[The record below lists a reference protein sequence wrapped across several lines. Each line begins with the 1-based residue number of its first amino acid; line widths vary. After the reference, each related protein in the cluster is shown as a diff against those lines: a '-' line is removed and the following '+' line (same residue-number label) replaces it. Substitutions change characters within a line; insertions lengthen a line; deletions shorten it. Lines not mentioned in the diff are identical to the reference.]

1 MAGLGVKIFRNGEV
15 LSDAELNGYFMDQVV
30 AIFANETAR
39 NNAFGDGITKP
50 ALAPGRF
57 TYLIDE
63 KKVQY
68 YDGLAWVDSEQFVV
82 GDGTITSAKLD
93 QTNPVVVNKVTLTP
107 PATSATITVANSKT
121 LTVSNTVSFSG
132 TDGSSVNFGTGGSVS
147 YVTNLRDLQLK
158 TIMEV
163 SA

>member
-15 LSDAELNGYFMDQVV
+15 LSDDELNGYFMDQVV
-30 AIFANETAR
+30 AIFANATAR

-57 TYLIDE
+57 VYLVNE
-63 KKVQY
+63 QKVQY
-68 YDGLAWVDSEQFVV
+68 YNGVAWVDSEQFVV
-82 GDGTITSAKLD
+82 GDGTITTEKL
-93 QTNPVVVNKVTLTP
+93 QTPIVVNRVTLTP
-107 PATSATITVANSKT
+107 PAVGATITVADTKT

-132 TDGSSVNFGTGGSVS
+132 TDGSSVNFGTGGSIS
-147 YVTNLRDLQLK
+147 YATNLRDLQLK

>member
-15 LSDAELNGYFMDQVV
+15 LSDDELNGYFMDQVV

-57 TYLIDE
+57 TYLVDE

-68 YDGLAWVDSEQFVV
+68 YDGLAWVDSDQFVV
-82 GDGTITSAKLD
+82 GDGTITTAKLA
-93 QTNPVVVNKVTLTP
+93 NPIVVNRVTLTP
-107 PATSATITVANSKT
+107 PASGATITVANTKT

-147 YVTNLRDLQLK
+147 YATDLRDLQLK

>member
-30 AIFANETAR
+30 AVLANTTAR

-63 KKVQY
+63 EKVQY
-68 YDGLAWVDSEQFVV
+68 YNGISWVDSDQFVV
-82 GDGTITSAKLD
+82 GDGSITTAKLD
-93 QTNPVVVNKVTLTP
+93 QVNPVVVNKVTLTT
-107 PATSATITVANSKT
+107 PATSATITIADTKT
-121 LTVSNTVSFSG
+121 LTVSNTVSFSA

-147 YVTNLRDLQLK
+147 YATNLRDLHLK

>member
-30 AIFANETAR
+30 AIFSNEEAR

-68 YDGLAWVDSEQFVV
+68 YDGISWVDSEQFVV
-82 GDGTITSAKLD
+82 GDGTITTAKLEI
-93 QTNPVVVNKVTLTP
+93 PIVVNRVTITP
-107 PATSATITVANSKT
+107 PATGATITIANTKA
-121 LTVSNTVSFSG
+121 LTVNNTVTFSG
-132 TDGSSVNFGTGGSVS
+132 TDGSSVNFGAGGSVS
-147 YVTNLRDLQLK
+147 YATDMRDLQLK